1 MEMKVERPI
10 AASRE
15 KVWAALNDTETL
27 KASIPGC
34 DALEATS
41 DTSFNAQITVKV
53 GPVKAKFKFD
63 VSLSDI
69 DAPNSYMING
79 QGQGGAAGFANGSCA
94 VTLLEDG
101 EHTMLAYH
109 AKANVGGKLA
119 QLGSRLIDGTA
130 QKMAD
135 EFFSKFISL
144 VSDEQADDSGSEPAG
159 NGQSGGDDKMAIPTW
174 VLVAGLAIIAVLSV
188 TFMT

>member
-101 EHTMLAYH
+101 EHTILAYH

-135 EFFSKFISL
+135 EFFAIGFVVDYREVELGVHRIKKNAPPEKLQHQSASAPRI
-144 VSDEQADDSGSEPAG
+144 AG
-159 NGQSGGDDKMAIPTW
+159 
-174 VLVAGLAIIAVLSV
+174 AG
-188 TFMT
+188 

>member
-53 GPVKAKFKFD
+53 GPVKAKFKFE
-63 VSLSDI
+63 SI
-69 DAPNSYMING
+69 
-79 QGQGGAAGFANGSCA
+79 
-94 VTLLEDG
+94 
-101 EHTMLAYH
+101 
-109 AKANVGGKLA
+109 
-119 QLGSRLIDGTA
+119 
-130 QKMAD
+130 
-135 EFFSKFISL
+135 
-144 VSDEQADDSGSEPAG
+144 
-159 NGQSGGDDKMAIPTW
+159 
-174 VLVAGLAIIAVLSV
+174 
-188 TFMT
+188 